1 VQEPQLATLIEQV
14 KTGDR
19 LAFRLLY
26 ERFHAGLYQ
35 LALRLLKSEAL
46 VEEVVHDVFLKIWE
60 GREGLKTDTSFQ
72 SYLFTI
78 CRNQALDVLKKAARE
93 QSLRQQISEGWELQV
108 EQQAFE
114 AVFNSAQQKALRAVK
129 ELPIQRQ
136 EVFRLAKV
144 EGLSYDEIAQKL
156 NISKSTVSDH
166 LVKAMKSIR
175 AKIDE
180 KEG

>member
-1 VQEPQLATLIEQV
+1 MQEPQLATLIEQV

-19 LAFRLLY
+19 SAFRLLY

-35 LALRLLKSEAL
+35 LAVRLLKSEAL
-46 VEEVVHDVFLKIWE
+46 AEEVVHDVFLKIWE
-60 GREGLKTDTSFQ
+60 AREGLKTDTSFQ

-114 AVFNSAQQKALRAVK
+114 AVFSKAQQKALAAVK
-129 ELPIQRQ
+129 ELPLQRQ

-175 AKIDE
+175 EKIDR
-180 KEG
+180 